1 MRVVLLWLMLAGLA
15 LGQSQLGD
23 SNKEATRA
31 PGVEQGS
38 LQRIQMRRQVGSKP
52 SPRGL
57 SAKLVNASEG
67 EAPDPL
73 LASVPHSYRLAPG
86 DQLELTFISQTTETI
101 QRTIQPD
108 GFLTLGPARVQ
119 LTGFTMVQATPR
131 IRRELGRYFR
141 NFSVNVG
148 LKRVRRFPVRVLG
161 EVVNPGIYQASG
173 VSGAAEL
180 VLDAGGLTK
189 IGSMRRVQMLN
200 SQSRPFRVLD
210 FLKWQSLGQEDQ
222 NPFVSAQQTIVVP
235 AIGREVQLSGEVLQ
249 PGIYEILENETL
261 ASLLRVAGGVTS
273 VADKR
278 QVQVARLLPSGKRQD
293 LRFNLEDPSS
303 EGWSFRLED
312 GDQISFYDRS
322 LAQGRLIVIGEVR
335 GQNFFPET
343 VNQVSGLK
351 EVQRRGVYSLS
362 EGETARQVVLA
373 LGGLTAKADLE
384 HSWIERLG
392 PEGELIKIPL
402 NLRQLITQQEAP
414 PAGQMLASDV
424 QVRDGDTL
432 VVPALPDT
440 VFLAG
445 HFYKPGPLPY
455 NPAYGLREYIAQA
468 GGTTEKA
475 HTKHARLIRH
485 VPDGPPIVWE
495 FNLLDVMQEGYQPV
509 SDIRPGDVIYVPL
522 FKPFYTDLLQFL
534 PSLLLIPSIY
544 R

>member
-1 MRVVLLWLMLAGLA
+1 MRVALLWLLLVGLA
-15 LGQSQLGD
+15 LGQAPSDEKG
-23 SNKEATRA
+23 ATRA
-31 PGVEQGS
+31 PGVEAGN
-38 LQRIQMRRQVGSKP
+38 LQRIQLRRQVGNKP

-57 SAKLVNASEG
+57 SAELVNSSEI
-67 EAPDPL
+67 EAPDPM
-73 LASVPHSYRLAPG
+73 LAAVPVGYRLAPG
-86 DQLELTFISQTTETI
+86 DQLELTMVSGTTETL

-108 GFLTLGPARVQ
+108 GFLTVGPARVQ
-119 LTGFTMVQATPR
+119 LTGFTMAQATTR

-141 NFSVNVG
+141 NFMVNVS
-148 LKRVRRFPVRVLG
+148 LRRVRRFPIRVVG
-161 EVVNPGIYQASG
+161 EVVNPGIYEASG

-200 SQSRPFRVLD
+200 SESNRPFRVLD

-293 LRFNLEDPSS
+293 LRFNLEDPAS

-312 GDQISFYDRS
+312 GDQVSFYDRS

-335 GQNFFPET
+335 GKDFFPET

-384 HSWIERLG
+384 HAWIERLG
-392 PEGELIKIPL
+392 PDKELVKIPL

-414 PAGQMLASDV
+414 PPGQMLASDV
-424 QVRDGDTL
+424 QLHDGDTL
-432 VVPALPDT
+432 VVPSLPDT

-495 FNLLDVMQEGYQPV
+495 FNLLDVMEEGYQPV
-509 SDIRPGDVIYVPL
+509 SDVRPGDVIYVPL